1 MPDNA
6 SLPRPRWAL
15 APPAPQGVVDALRL
29 PRLWSQLLF
38 NRGIESRETAW
49 DLLHASEAALH
60 DPFLFAE
67 MDVAVARVLTAIEE
81 GEIIAVFGDFDTD
94 GVTASALLYESLLA
108 LGCDAFVHLPHRVRD
123 GHGLNAEAVDAIAE
137 NGASVIITVDCGITS
152 GEEVRQAKR
161 LGMDVILTDHH
172 APMGAPP
179 EAFATVTPTSAYP
192 FPFLTGA
199 GLGIQVGAG
208 NSPEAGI
215 ACSPGR
221 PGAGIAGDCRGHGS
235 AARGESR
242 HSNAGPREAARD
254 GAPRSARALVGGG
267 RRSRVP

>member
-29 PRLWSQLLF
+29 PRLWSQLLY
-38 NRGIESRETAW
+38 NRGIESREMAW

-94 GVTASALLYESLLA
+94 GVTASALLYEALLCTGRRRLRPPA
-108 LGCDAFVHLPHRVRD
+108 TPRPRRARAECGGCRRHCGEWSIGHHHSRLRHHLRRGGAPGEAAWHGRHFDRPPRAHGRTARGLRHGHAHQRIPLPVPHRR
-123 GHGLNAEAVDAIAE
+123 
-137 NGASVIITVDCGITS
+137 GI
-152 GEEVRQAKR
+152 
-161 LGMDVILTDHH
+161 
-172 APMGAPP
+172 
-179 EAFATVTPTSAYP
+179 
-192 FPFLTGA
+192 
-199 GLGIQVGAG
+199 GIQVGAG
-208 NSPEAGI
+208 HSPEAGI

-235 AARGESR
+235 AARRESR

-267 RRSRVP
+267 RRPRVP

>member
-1 MPDNA
+1 
-6 SLPRPRWAL
+6 
-15 APPAPQGVVDALRL
+15 
-29 PRLWSQLLF
+29 
-38 NRGIESRETAW
+38 
-49 DLLHASEAALH
+49 
-60 DPFLFAE
+60 

-123 GHGLNAEAVDAIAE
+123 GHGLNAEAVEAIAE

-161 LGMDVILTDHH
+161 LGIDVILTDHH

-179 EAFATVTPTSAYP
+179 VAFATGHAHQRIPLPVPHRG
-192 FPFLTGA
+192 GA
-199 GLGIQVGAG
+199 GIQVGAG

-221 PGAGIAGDCRGHGS
+221 PGAGFAGDCRGHGP
-235 AARGESR
+235 AARRESR
-242 HSNAGPREAARD
+242 NSNAGPREAARD
-254 GAPRSARALVGGG
+254 GAPRSARFVVGGG
-267 RRSRVP
+267 RRSRIA